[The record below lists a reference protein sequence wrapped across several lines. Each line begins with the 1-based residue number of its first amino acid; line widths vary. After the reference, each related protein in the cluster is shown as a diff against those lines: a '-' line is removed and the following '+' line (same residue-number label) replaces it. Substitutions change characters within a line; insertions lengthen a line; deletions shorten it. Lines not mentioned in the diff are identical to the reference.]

1 MPVLHRP
8 TPATEMWVSHHLLP
22 VQYQMT
28 QLTLSLVGQ
37 DSGLLSM
44 GSSLPPPTTRAYTG
58 YSVSKR
64 LWSRELPV
72 FVPPRGLMCCAWS
85 SAGWGET

>member
-1 MPVLHRP
+1 MPVLHRH
-8 TPATEMWVSHHLLP
+8 TPATEMWVSHHLLS

-44 GSSLPPPTTRAYTG
+44 GSSLPFPTTRAYTW
-58 YSVSKR
+58 YSVSKC
-64 LWSRELPV
+64 L
-72 FVPPRGLMCCAWS
+72 
-85 SAGWGET
+85 